1 MKTDHKRMYPHKDF
15 KAKLEITAT
24 KDEFVELANAI
35 RELPHTKVVDKVW
48 EELTDIIYWL
58 EDMERMP

>member
-1 MKTDHKRMYPHKDF
+1 MNTDHKRMYPHKDF
-15 KAKLEITAT
+15 KAKLEIVAT

-35 RELPHTKVVDKVW
+35 RELTDTKVVDKVW